1 MKPTWTRRLPWAISA
16 SMMLRQACVVVA
28 SGFSQNTG
36 LPAAIAASTYSSWV
50 GPHEQTMTASTAGS
64 AMSS

>member
-1 MKPTWTRRLPWAISA
+1 MIRRHA
-16 SMMLRQACVVVA
+16 SWVVA

-50 GPHEQTMTASTAGS
+50 GPQEHDHDRVDRVVGDQFLAGGE
-64 AMSS
+64 